1 MSKLI
6 YLCARKE
13 VELPFKRSDIEIVFT
28 RLTPDNLK
36 PKAPR
41 IIEGEGVLIGI
52 LNPADSLPSRNHS
65 VCLGALFEH
74 REDWWQPGAEV
85 PDGSYALFR
94 GDGETLELVSDIVC
108 SRTIWYVQTE
118 DLFIAST
125 SQRAIVCF
133 LQSYESREAVYP
145 WMLSSGTLGPGLS
158 WDRRIRCLGSD
169 SRLTLDRRSWGVTID
184 QRPVV
189 FAPEDLP
196 LAVHEHRLREAM
208 EETFARLDVDPAR
221 WVLPLS
227 GGYDSRAILLMLKN
241 RAGLKTVT
249 WGLRS
254 ALKNK
259 RSDAWVAQELA
270 RYYGV
275 IHEYFETGVSEE
287 PIGKIFDRFLVSGE
301 GRTDHIAGYMDGLS
315 MWKRLYESGC
325 QGILRGDEAFGCR
338 AVQSDQQVHCN
349 MGLTV
354 LSDFGNI
361 DMDAAALG
369 FDPGGQKRPEF
380 LERRQSETREMWR
393 DRVNAEF
400 EIPSIFAALG
410 DHKLSYVEII
420 NPLLSRRIVE
430 TVRTLP
436 DELRTGK
443 ALFMS
448 IITRAVPDIKY
459 AKYPAIEARGDILR
473 RPEVAGAISNLL
485 QESSGQGS
493 HFAVMSRYALNFME
507 DGKSVKQ
514 HGNRAL
520 PARILR
526 WVRTKS
532 RLEKHRPP
540 MMDSYQLGFRVY
552 IILRM
557 NEILSRDAEALRS

>member
-6 YLCARKE
+6 YLCARKGAQQ
-13 VELPFKRSDIEIVFT
+13 PFRCSDIEKVFAL
-28 RLTPDNLK
+28 LTPDNLK
-36 PKAPR
+36 PKAPH

-94 GDGETLELVSDIVC
+94 GDGETLELVSDIVG

-133 LQSYESREAVYP
+133 LQSYEPREAVYP

-158 WDRRIRCLGSD
+158 WDRRIRCVGPD
-169 SRLTLDRRSWGVTID
+169 SRLRLDRRSWGFTLD

-196 LAVHEHRLREAM
+196 RAEHERRLREAM
-208 EETFARLDVDPAR
+208 EETFAQLDVDPAK

-227 GGYDSRAILLMLKN
+227 GGYDSRATLLMLTN
-241 RAGLKTVT
+241 RAGFKTVT

-254 ALKNK
+254 ALKDK
-259 RSDAWVAQELA
+259 CSDAWVAQELA
-270 RYYGV
+270 RHYGV
-275 IHEYFETGVSEE
+275 RHEYFETDVAGG

-325 QGILRGDEAFGCR
+325 QGVLRGDEAFGCNP
-338 AVQSDQQVHCN
+338 VNSDRKVYYN
-349 MGLTV
+349 MGVTV
-354 LSDFGNI
+354 LSDFGNM

-369 FDPGGQKRPEF
+369 FDPGGQKRPES

-393 DRVNAEF
+393 DRVYAEF
-400 EIPSIFAALG
+400 EIPTIFAALS
-410 DHKLSYVEII
+410 DHKLPYVEII
-420 NPLLSRRIVE
+420 NPLLSRRIVQ
-430 TVRTLP
+430 TARTLP

-448 IITRAVPDIKY
+448 IITRAGPDIKF
-459 AKYPAIEARGDILR
+459 AKHPAIEARGDILR
-473 RPEVAGAISNLL
+473 SPEVAGVISNLL

-493 HFAVMSRYALNFME
+493 HVAVMSRYALKFME

-532 RLEKHRPP
+532 RLEQYRPT
-540 MMDSYQLGFRVY
+540 MMDPYQLGFRVY

-557 NEILSRDAEALRS
+557 NEILSRDAEALR